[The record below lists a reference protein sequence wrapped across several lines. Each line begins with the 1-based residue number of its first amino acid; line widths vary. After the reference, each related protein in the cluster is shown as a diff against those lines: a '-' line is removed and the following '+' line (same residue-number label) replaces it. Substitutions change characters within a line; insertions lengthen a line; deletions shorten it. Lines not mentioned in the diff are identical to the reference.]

1 MTFSRRIS
9 ALRRE
14 LGLSV
19 GELNN
24 KIMDI
29 IEENRLDMQ
38 LKTPPPAWQK
48 GCAPSQK
55 TYYPPAGALACIAAA
70 LDTSV
75 DYLLARHNI
84 RDIKNDSVKL
94 SFRCEECNEEY
105 KKHHCDKTMF
115 ADGIIYSQWANNI
128 MSGKTDYHKIKIGP
142 FIKIADATG
151 LTLDYILG
159 LSGEKF
165 WQTYCLNNALYEYL
179 PKDTL
184 LLTEDGALWLLD
196 TNNRTVSRSTGETKD
211 ISDIL
216 SLKPKIVRSFE
227 TF

>member
-1 MTFSRRIS
+1 MICRSRPR
-9 ALRRE
+9 
-14 LGLSV
+14 
-19 GELNN
+19 
-24 KIMDI
+24 
-29 IEENRLDMQ
+29 
-38 LKTPPPAWQK
+38 PPAWQK

-196 TNNRTVSRSTGETKD
+196 TKNRTVSRSTGETKD